1 MVIFTRAQK
10 IPPAVVAAPR
20 HVANRKSAIKL
31 CAQEVVQAVE
41 GRLLCGKILTLV
53 FFPQHENKVDL
64 HGKFPVETIAEKQH
78 ASSEHVCIE
87 ERIRRSISRAF
98 RDIFAGRTS
107 IIHASSAYSK
117 V

>member
-1 MVIFTRAQK
+1 M
-10 IPPAVVAAPR
+10 AAPR

-64 HGKFPVETIAEKQH
+64 HGKFPVEAIAEKQH